1 MAKSPNFTSYSFS
14 YKHLDYGANINNF
27 TPPMSKE
34 ELRNQ
39 QEIARLDKADEIVQK
54 MLTFPEAEAILNK
67 IKETK

>member
-1 MAKSPNFTSYSFS
+1 
-14 YKHLDYGANINNF
+14 
-27 TPPMSKE
+27 MSKE